1 MKQRFILLACL
12 LAVLAS
18 CGNRQLTEDGMG
30 AYLFVFFSDP
40 THSIFM
46 ATSHDGYT
54 FTAVNDGRPVIG
66 GDTIA
71 EQRGVRDPHI
81 ARGGDGAF
89 YLCMTDLHIFGREEG
104 LRDTQWERD
113 GDAYGW
119 GNNRGLVLMKSKDL
133 IHWTRSNVRI
143 DKAFPDKF
151 GNIGCAWAPESIY
164 DPQEGK
170 MMIYFTMRIG
180 NGKSQLYY
188 AYTDDSF
195 TRLVTEPKLLFEYP
209 DPDIQV
215 LDADITPL
223 PDGRYCMMY
232 VAQENPGGIKMAFAD
247 SIHGPYRYQEGQV
260 DFEPAACEAPNV
272 WKRIG
277 EDKWVLMYDIFS
289 INPHNFGFAET
300 TDFVHF
306 TNLGHFNEGTMRLTN
321 VRSPKHGSVIQI
333 TAEEATRL
341 EDYWKEQASKP
352 QKGPHFRT
360 GIPMDSI
367 ILSDP
372 CILADRKTSMYYMT
386 GTGGLLWKSKDLA
399 LWEGPYKVAE
409 TDPASWMGNRPQIWA
424 AELHEYNGKYY
435 YFATFTNDALPI
447 DTVNGT
453 VIPRRASHILVAD
466 KAEGLYRPMAAPTYL
481 PAGKPTLDGTFWVDT
496 DGKPYMVYCHEWLQ
510 NNNGTI
516 EKIELKPDLSGPA
529 GEGKL
534 LFRASDSPWSRE
546 KLDGKTRPNRVTDG
560 PWLFRTATGRL
571 GMLWTS
577 WVYDVY
583 TQGVAYSESGTLDG
597 PWVQEPEPITPPNY
611 GHGMLF
617 RTFDGQW
624 LLSAHRHGVY
634 RKGRY
639 VRVPHLF
646 KADLSGDKLVIGEQA
661 DLPH

>member
-1 MKQRFILLACL
+1 MKQKLLLLLCL
-12 LAVLAS
+12 LTLIS
-18 CGNRQLTEDGMG
+18 CGNRKTLSEKDMG

-40 THSIFM
+40 THGIFM

-54 FTAVNDGRPVIG
+54 FTAVNEGRPVIA

-81 ARGGDGAF
+81 SRGPDGAF
-89 YLCMTDLHIFGREEG
+89 YLCMTDLHIFAKQAGY
-104 LRDTQWERD
+104 RDTQWERD
-113 GDAYGW
+113 AALYDW
-119 GNNRGLVLMKSKDL
+119 GNNRGLVLMKSNDL

-143 DKAFPDKF
+143 DKAFPEKF
-151 GNIGCAWAPESIY
+151 GDIGCAWAPESIY

-180 NGKSQLYY
+180 HGKTQLYY
-188 AYTDDSF
+188 AYTDDDF
-195 TRLVTEPKLLFEYP
+195 TRLVSEPKLLFNYP

-232 VAQENPGGIKMAFAD
+232 VAQEHPGGIRMALSD
-247 SIHGPYRYQEGQV
+247 SIHGPYKYQEGQQV
-260 DFEPAACEAPNV
+260 DFESGSCEAPNV

-277 EDKWVLMYDIFS
+277 KNKWVLMYDIFS
-289 INPHNFGFAET
+289 IQPHNFGFAET
-300 TDFVHF
+300 TDFINF
-306 TNLGHFNEGTMRLTN
+306 KNLGHFNEGVMKLTN
-321 VRSPKHGSVIQI
+321 FQSPKHGSVIQI
-333 TAEEATRL
+333 TKEEACRL
-341 EDYWKEQASKP
+341 ENYWKEQASQP
-352 QKGPHFRT
+352 QKTARFRT
-360 GIPMDSI
+360 NVPLDSI

-372 CILADRKTSMYYMT
+372 CILADEKTRMYYMT

-399 LWEGPYKVAE
+399 LWEGPYQVAS
-409 TDPASWMGNRPQIWA
+409 TNPASWMGYRPQIWA

-435 YFATFTNDALPI
+435 YFATFTNNSIAI
-447 DTVNGT
+447 DTVGT
-453 VIPRRASHILVAD
+453 NVIPRRASHILVSD
-466 KAEGLYRPMAAPTYL
+466 KAEGPYRPMADPTYL
-481 PAGKPTLDGTFWVDT
+481 PANKPTLDGTFWVDT
-496 DGKPYMVYCHEWLQ
+496 DGKPYMVYCYEWLQ

-516 EKIELKPDLSGPA
+516 EKIELKPDLSGSV

-546 KLDGKTRPNRVTDG
+546 KLNGKTVPNRVTDG
-560 PWLFRTATGRL
+560 PWFFRTSTGRL
-571 GMLWTS
+571 GMIWTS

-597 PWVQEPEPITPPNY
+597 PWIQEAKPITPPNF

-624 LLSAHRHGVY
+624 MLSAHSHRVDE
-634 RKGRY
+634 KGRY
-639 VRVPHLF
+639 IRVPHLF
-646 KADLSGDKLVIGEQA
+646 KVDLSGDKLVVDTLA
-661 DLPH
+661 N